1 MPSWGSPRTGRAT
14 ASGSRTE
21 HQILR
26 ALERKGGTPHL
37 RLRIEPQLLGRLE
50 KAREKAGRTLTGE
63 IVHRLELTFR
73 RDDLIE
79 HTRQVGRDAAIA
91 ALTGVEGLRTELDA
105 LKELRDTAIAG
116 VEGLRTELDAL
127 KELAADLRNALL
139 DERLQDNVKRRQ
151 DEDVKKDPPQ

>member
-1 MPSWGSPRTGRAT
+1 MAKTSSHRTGRAT

-21 HQILR
+21 HQIFT

-73 RDDLIE
+73 RDDHIE
-79 HTRQVGRDAAIA
+79 HARQVGRDAAIA
-91 ALTGVEGLRTELDA
+91 ALTGKGLRTELDA

-139 DERLQDNVKRRQ
+139 DERLQDNVKRQQ